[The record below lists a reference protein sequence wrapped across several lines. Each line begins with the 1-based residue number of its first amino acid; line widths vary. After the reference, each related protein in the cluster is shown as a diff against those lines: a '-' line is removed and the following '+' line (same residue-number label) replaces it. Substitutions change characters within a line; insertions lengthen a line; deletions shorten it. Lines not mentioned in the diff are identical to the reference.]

1 MTKIKKQCAWPKG
14 DFSFENTLS
23 SRKHSGAKFPIFIK
37 ISSIR
42 KQNPF
47 NFNIL
52 AHLIFTPCC
61 SNRVLA
67 KGNIKSKVATH
78 DPKHMFQ
85 NMEQESSTSCH
96 FIASY
101 SWVLL
106 LTLLSYAG
114 LEAEGCSGKTD
125 LRDFLCTWHQWH
137 SRYTR
142 AFSDIN
148 KKGFMSVLHVKVWVT
163 NLCMFYL
170 DLILV
175 SPSSE
180 PKLQEQQDPCTCSCL
195 YLSCA
200 VCPSKGRS
208 LTPAIAVWLSESA
221 LVSIFKSQ
229 NYAQIY
235 PAK

>member
-61 SNRVLA
+61 SNRVFA

-125 LRDFLCTWHQWH
+125 LRDFLCTWPQWH
-137 SRYTR
+137 SRYIR

-148 KKGFMSVLHVKVWVT
+148 KKGFVSALHVKVESQISA
-163 NLCMFYL
+163 CF
-170 DLILV
+170 ILTWHWSVQAV
-175 SPSSE
+175 SQSCRSSRI
-180 PKLQEQQDPCTCSCL
+180 PAHA
-195 YLSCA
+195 A
-200 VCPSKGRS
+200 VC
-208 LTPAIAVWLSESA
+208 TWAVLSVLPRAE
-221 LVSIFKSQ
+221 V
-229 NYAQIY
+229 
-235 PAK
+235 